1 MLSHRGCAWLMLM
14 PLLLSLSTG
23 ELGFYR
29 DALPETSEDLALAKY
44 LARYLKAQ
52 RLQHLQYLLPSHLPA
67 SSFRSMHKKHNG
79 VSQMEEA
86 DQQRRQ
92 KQHELLEVLK
102 KSTLDSLRSRERQ
115 KLRTWPHRHYH
126 HQYNPIDEII
136 SSGGEDHFV
145 NYYGVKVGYPE
156 MKPSA
161 SEDDGQVY
169 GDVLGQYG
177 RVFADGEEEP
187 ILNFRGKWMEGDHAI
202 VLHEGGGGGHRST
215 GAPAQP
221 AIDEAMV
228 TYRFDKPNLDDR
240 HPFAVRPNDPRYYS
254 DAPFSLDESY
264 GRDGAPDPNEEE
276 ALDED
281 EEGRVSTK
289 HEDNV
294 REPSRQTSKD
304 LLIAVDTLKEQ
315 ESSAARHPL
324 MTPVNQDLN
333 SDIYFIAVVAG
344 CSAAAM
350 FALVLI
356 SLTWCRLQRGAK
368 AAADIEYPA
377 YGVTGPNKDVS
388 PSGDQRLAQSA
399 QMYHFQ
405 HQKQQIIAM
414 ENRTSATRDPGSLSE
429 AESDEENEEGDYTVY
444 ECPGL
449 ASTGEMEVK
458 NPMFHDDPTPATPAH
473 SNNKEEDHI

>member
-1 MLSHRGCAWLMLM
+1 MLPHRSCTWLMLM

-23 ELGFYR
+23 ELSFYR
-29 DALPETSEDLALAKY
+29 DALPETSEDIALKY

-52 RLQHLQYLLPSHLPA
+52 RLQQYLQP
-67 SSFRSMHKKHNG
+67 SFRSPMHKKH
-79 VSQMEEA
+79 SMQL
-86 DQQRRQ
+86 DRQRR
-92 KQHELLEVLK
+92 EFLEVLK
-102 KSTLDSLRSRERQ
+102 KTTLENLRRQ
-115 KLRTWPHRHYH
+115 HKLKTWPPHYH
-126 HQYNPIDEII
+126 QQYNPINKII
-136 SSGGEDHFV
+136 PEQDYLLNFYDLGL
-145 NYYGVKVGYPE
+145 KVGYPKIE
-156 MKPSA
+156 KS
-161 SEDDGQVY
+161 SEDDGEGY
-169 GDVLGQYG
+169 GDGLGYG
-177 RVFADGEEEP
+177 RAFPEADGDAMEP
-187 ILNFRGKWMEGDHAI
+187 MLGFHGKWMESDDAI
-202 VLHEGGGGGHRST
+202 MLHEGGKENSAR
-215 GAPAQP
+215 PA
-221 AIDEAMV
+221 AVGEAMV
-228 TYRFDKPNLDDR
+228 TYRFDKSNLEEK
-240 HPFAVRPNDPRYYS
+240 HPFAVKPNDLRYYS
-254 DAPFSLDESY
+254 RASSSDGSYEQEDA
-264 GRDGAPDPNEEE
+264 AE
-276 ALDED
+276 AKSDED
-281 EEGRVSTK
+281 KMLLDKGRMSAGY
-289 HEDNV
+289 EDNAQDLE
-294 REPSRQTSKD
+294 RKTSKD
-304 LLIAVDTLKEQ
+304 LLTAVDGRLEQ
-315 ESSAARHPL
+315 ERSAAHHPL
-324 MTPVNQDLN
+324 IVPVNHDLN

-458 NPMFHDDPTPATPAH
+458 NPMFHDDPTPATPAQ